1 MAGRAAA
8 ARLRSGLL
16 WAAPAGEAVQAD
28 PEAAPEVVAGAP
40 VENLPLIIAV
50 IESKCLYSIS
60 QGCSAYMLRHSVSQH
75 SI

>member
-8 ARLRSGLL
+8 AGLRSGLL

-40 VENLPLIIAV
+40 VENLPFDIWCNRI
-50 IESKCLYSIS
+50 K
-60 QGCSAYMLRHSVSQH
+60 VSP
-75 SI
+75 